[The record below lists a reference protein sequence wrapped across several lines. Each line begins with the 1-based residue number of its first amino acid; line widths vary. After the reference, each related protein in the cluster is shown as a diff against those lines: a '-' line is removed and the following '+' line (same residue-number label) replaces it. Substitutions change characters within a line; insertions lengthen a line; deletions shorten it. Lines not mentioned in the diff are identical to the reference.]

1 MKYTYQREWWGNP
14 RSPPARVVWIEI
26 LRAVVCPAGVWSP
39 PARVVWIEI
48 VGSTNN
54 VDIYPSP
61 PARVVWIEIFKRWCI
76 WKKSPVATREGGV
89 D

>member
-1 MKYTYQREWWGNP
+1 M
-14 RSPPARVVWIEI
+14 VWIEI
-26 LRAVVCPAGVWSP
+26 CCGVAVLYLPLSP

-61 PARVVWIEIFKRWCI
+61 PARVVWIEIRISARVSNARK
-76 WKKSPVATREGGV
+76 VATREGGV